1 MLHQRKQGY
10 RVKRT
15 LVVLLMSA
23 YIAVLLWAYATII
36 SPAFIYDGYFCNWP
50 EPFEMVWLLAVCLIP
65 ILFLPMR
72 LSRPSGL
79 IVWWLYAT
87 VFIPS
92 TLLPKLSLS
101 LGVERLVPLEV
112 TLLACMA
119 FLSAVSLGKTL
130 AVPQLAINPKIF
142 WPVILS
148 VWSACLL
155 FVCSHFNVSTL
166 IANLAS
172 LFLGGSEYTIRNGFI
187 EELSQ
192 TGRILG
198 YTTGQVGE
206 ALNPFFIAYGL
217 VYRHWLFLMLGVFG
231 QLMIFAVLGAKS
243 ILFSTVFLVL
253 VYVMTR
259 RFQANFGLALS
270 GLLIIVVLVSAGL
283 DLRSGSIFAS
293 SITSR
298 RTLMDPGLLTGFYFE
313 HYSQV
318 SHVGIGYHFGSR
330 GAAVPAPSYEI
341 GLVYFGDEHID
352 ANANLWAEGFADFGI
367 PGVFGFTL
375 LLAGMMWVYD
385 SIAARH
391 NPVWAVLLV
400 AMQAFALSNSPPL
413 TVLLTHGGLASAFLL
428 WCAPT
433 AESGEVAF
441 SELETESMLPCVT

>member
-1 MLHQRKQGY
+1 MAW
-10 RVKRT
+10 
-15 LVVLLMSA
+15 LVA
-23 YIAVLLWAYATII
+23 I
-36 SPAFIYDGYFCNWP
+36 
-50 EPFEMVWLLAVCLIP
+50 CLIP
-65 ILFLPMR
+65 ILFLPIK
-72 LSRPSGL
+72 LTRPSGL

-101 LGVERLVPLEV
+101 LGLAKLLPLEL
-112 TLLACMA
+112 TLLGCMA
-119 FLSAVSLGKTL
+119 FLSAVSSGRVL
-130 AVPQLAINPKIF
+130 AVPRLAVNPKIF
-142 WPVILS
+142 WPVLLG
-148 VWSACLL
+148 VWTACLL
-155 FVCSHFNVSTL
+155 FVCSHFNFATL
-166 IANLAS
+166 FANLAS
-172 LFLGGSEYTIRNGFI
+172 LFLGGSEYTIRNGFL

-217 VYRHWLFLMLGVFG
+217 VYRRWLFLILGVFG

-253 VYVMTR
+253 VYVMTQ
-259 RFQANFGLALS
+259 RFRANFGLALS
-270 GLLIIVVLVSAGL
+270 GLLILVVLASAGL
-283 DLRSGSIFAS
+283 DLRSGNIFAS

-318 SHVGIGYHFGSR
+318 SHAGIGYHFGSK

-352 ANANLWAEGFADFGI
+352 ANANLWAEGFADFGL
-367 PGVFGFTL
+367 PGTIGFTV
-375 LLAGMMWVYD
+375 LLAGMMWIYD

-391 NPVWAVLLV
+391 NSTWAILLV
-400 AMQAFALSNSPPL
+400 AMQAFALSNSPPM

-428 WCAPT
+428 WSAPT
-433 AESGEVAF
+433 AESQDVTFGE
-441 SELETESMLPCVT
+441 EETELSFLHGTSQEILQEGRAG